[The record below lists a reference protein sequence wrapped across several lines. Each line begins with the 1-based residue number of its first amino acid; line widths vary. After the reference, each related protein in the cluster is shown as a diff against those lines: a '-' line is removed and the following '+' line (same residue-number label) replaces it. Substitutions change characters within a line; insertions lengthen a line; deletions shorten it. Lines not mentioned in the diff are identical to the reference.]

1 MVQEDG
7 GSNPLDHPIAN
18 PKTNLTRNPKKPL
31 PATWETELT
40 VPAAPAA
47 TPSEDVVT
55 ALPGE
60 APPAVPPPEVT
71 EVGQFERRLTLLID
85 RPAMEKA
92 KDAAARRLSRGVN
105 IKGFRRGKAP
115 RRMVENALGAE
126 RVRDE
131 AIEIA
136 LPGLLGPALQAAQL
150 VPAVTPS
157 ADNIRETE
165 QGVKVD
171 ILISLWPVL
180 DEPPVYEGRR
190 FEIETFASTEE
201 MVEINLERYLEQFA
215 ELETVDRPAEAGDY
229 VAVNL
234 HASRNGRPVEAA
246 SATDLLYEVGSGGL
260 LEGLDANVTGRA
272 AGDISQFATILP
284 PAMTGG
290 RQEDPVDMSVMVKE
304 VRRKILPQI
313 DDQWVADNTE
323 YETEAEMR
331 QGIADRLEEMGLE
344 EMRNRLKEAALEGLM
359 QESQVEIP
367 QAVINAQAGKL
378 MDDLLSSL
386 READHT
392 FEAYLRS
399 TGETHEK
406 FQERLLYQTLYS
418 LSKMILLDAVA
429 RHAGITVSDEE
440 KEEFIRRLAP
450 QVRETPEALAA
461 RLEGTEQERSIL
473 VNMMRSKAHDE
484 LARRVTAVD
493 EDGNPI
499 DLRFDP
505 PPDPSPESPDPIP
518 SAETD

>member
-1 MVQEDG
+1 M
-7 GSNPLDHPIAN
+7 
-18 PKTNLTRNPKKPL
+18 
-31 PATWETELT
+31 
-40 VPAAPAA
+40 PAAPVAA
-47 TPSEDVVT
+47 PSEEEVVA

-60 APPAVPPPEVT
+60 DPPSGPPPEVT
-71 EVGQFERRLTLLID
+71 EVSQFERRLTILID
-85 RPAMEKA
+85 RPTLDKA
-92 KDAAARRLSRGVN
+92 KNAAARRLSRGVN

-115 RRMVENALGAE
+115 RRMVENTLGAE

-150 VPAVTPS
+150 APAVTPS
-157 ADNIRETE
+157 ADDIRETE
-165 QGVKVD
+165 QGVEVD

-180 DEPPVYEGRR
+180 DEPLVYEGRR
-190 FEIETFASTEE
+190 FEVDTFVSTDE
-201 MVEINLERYLEQFA
+201 MVEANLERYLEQFA
-215 ELETVDRPAEAGDY
+215 ELETVDRPAATGDY

-290 RQEDPVDMSVMVKE
+290 RQEDPVDVSVMVKE
-304 VRRKILPQI
+304 VRRKLLPQI

-331 QGIADRLEEMGLE
+331 QGIADRLEEMRLE
-344 EMRNRLKEAALEGLM
+344 ELRRQLKEKALEGLV
-359 QESQVEIP
+359 QELQVDIP
-367 QAVINAQAGKL
+367 QAIISAHANQL
-378 MDDLLSSL
+378 MDDLLNSL
-386 READHT
+386 RESDMT
-392 FEAYLRS
+392 FEDYRQS
-399 TGETHEK
+399 TGDDNEQ
-406 FQERLLYQTLYS
+406 FQQRLLFQTLFS
-418 LSKMILLDAVA
+418 LSKMIVLDAVA
-429 RHAGITVSDEE
+429 RQAGITVGDEE
-440 KEEFIRRLAP
+440 KRDFFRLLAP
-450 QVRETPEALAA
+450 QVRETPEELAA

-473 VNMMRSKAHDE
+473 VNMIRSKAHDE

-493 EDGNPI
+493 VDGNPI

-505 PPDPSPESPDPIP
+505 PPGQPGQPQPQSPSPPG
-518 SAETD
+518 AEDD